1 METGKQFVQWL
12 RPAGCAAVLILTVL
26 ATVLLFTAKGTPV
39 KGYEPAESA
48 EYYAQDPEALLA
60 EIETQLLPKI
70 DGAEGVEL
78 TLSDGVIRVAGPE
91 GLLHTVRLALIHYFD
106 EDLFEFTEVPE

>member
-1 METGKQFVQWL
+1 M
-12 RPAGCAAVLILTVL
+12 LILSVT
-26 ATVLLFTAKGTPV
+26 ATAMLFFSKGTPV

-48 EYYAQDPEALLA
+48 EYYAQDPEALLT
-60 EIETQLLPKI
+60 EIETELLPRL

-78 TLSDGVIRVAGPE
+78 TLSGGVIRVAGPKDA
-91 GLLHTVRLALIHYFD
+91 LHTVRLALIHYFD

>member
-48 EYYAQDPEALLA
+48 EYYAQHPEALLT
-60 EIETQLLPKI
+60 EIETELLPKL
-70 DGAEGVEL
+70 DGAEDVEL
-78 TLSDGVIRVAGPE
+78 ALVDGVIRIAGPKDA
-91 GLLHTVRLALIHYFD
+91 LHTVRLALIHYFD